1 LAFHQLPVG
10 GKIIMRTWI
19 TWPCIALACLT
30 LAIGCNKSETSASS
44 QKKIRLAF
52 ITNNSADFWS
62 MCRAG
67 CNKAAQDN
75 PDIDVNFQM
84 LADSSAA
91 GQVRVIDDLLARGV
105 DGIALSPVDPA
116 NETPKLSETAKS
128 AVVFCADSD
137 APKSDRSCYIGTN
150 NVDAGKQAGEMIV
163 QVIPNGGKIMF
174 FVGTLDAQNA
184 RDRLSGI
191 KQMLQDPKYQ
201 IIDVRTDQTDTTRA
215 KANVADTLVKYPDIA
230 CLVGLWS
237 YNGPAIL
244 GAVRDAGKAGQVKIV
259 CFDTDE
265 ETMAG
270 VKSGDIYGTV
280 VQQPFEFGRLSMTN
294 LAKVI
299 GGDKSVIPE
308 SKQIFIPTLAITKDK
323 IDDYQATQ
331 NKLLGK

>member
-1 LAFHQLPVG
+1 MAV
-10 GKIIMRTWI
+10 
-19 TWPCIALACLT
+19 
-30 LAIGCNKSETSASS
+30 GCNKTETSATA
-44 QKKIRLAF
+44 QKKIKLAF
-52 ITNNSADFWS
+52 ITNNSADFWTI
-62 MCRAG
+62 CRAG
-67 CNKAAQDN
+67 CDKAMQEN
-75 PDIDVNFQM
+75 PDIDVDFQM

-91 GQVRVIDDLLARGV
+91 GQVRVIDDLLARGEQ
-105 DGIALSPVDPA
+105 GIALSPVDPT
-116 NETPKLSETAKS
+116 NETPKLNETAKS

-137 APKSDRSCYIGTN
+137 APKSDRACYIGTN
-150 NVDAGKQAGEMIV
+150 NVDAGKQAGELIK
-163 QVIPNGGKIMF
+163 QAIPNGGKIMV

-191 KQMLQDPKYQ
+191 KEALQDPKFQ
-201 IIDVRTDQTDTTRA
+201 FIDVRTDQTDTIRA
-215 KANVADTLVKYPDIA
+215 KANAADTLVKYPDIA
-230 CLVGLWS
+230 CMVGLWS

-244 GAVRDAGKAGQVKIV
+244 SAVRDAGKAGQVKIV

-270 VKSGDIYGTV
+270 VKSGDIFGTV
-280 VQQPFEFGRLSMTN
+280 VQQPFQFGRLSMIN

-323 IDDYQATQ
+323 IDDFEATQ